1 MKLSEL
7 VAQYLSHKRALGMRF
22 NSEAATLATFCRRL
36 DGNIDVRSITVEQVQ
51 DFLTGNRPLT
61 NHWIKRKSVIECFF
75 RFALTRGH
83 ITTSPLPR
91 NCPKL
96 PPPLAPY
103 IYSQEEL
110 KRLLD
115 AAPAAC
121 NSRVMLE
128 AYVLR
133 ALILLL
139 YGACLRHGE
148 ALRLTMQ
155 DVDLD
160 GAVLH
165 IRESKF
171 YKSRLVPLG
180 ADLNGAMQRYTQQRN
195 QAFGKEPDAPFF
207 CFRDGRPV
215 NQSTVRRA
223 FQRQRILANVQREGG
238 PACQPRL
245 HDLRHSGAVH
255 RLIAWYRSGADL
267 HLLLPQ
273 LSTYLGHFDLAA
285 TQRYLT
291 LTPDLLNEASKRF
304 EAYVLETHHE

>member
-7 VAQYLSHKRALGMRF
+7 VAQYVSHKRALGMRF

-36 DGNIDVRSITVEQVQ
+36 DGNIDVISVTVEQVE

-61 NHWIKRKSVIECFF
+61 NHWRKRKSVLDCLF
-75 RFALTRGH
+75 RFAIARGYA
-83 ITTSPLPR
+83 TVSPLPLY
-91 NCPKL
+91 CPKL
-96 PPPLAPY
+96 PPPQTPY
-103 IYSQEEL
+103 IYSKEEL

-115 AAPAAC
+115 VAPAAC
-121 NSRVMLE
+121 SSRVTLE

-133 ALILLL
+133 AVILIL

-160 GAVLH
+160 DAVLC

-171 YKSRLVPLG
+171 YKSRLVPMG
-180 ADLNGAMQRYTQQRN
+180 ADLNGAMERYARQRN
-195 QAFGKEPDAPFF
+195 LTFDQEPDAPFF
-207 CFRDGRPV
+207 CLRDGRPL
-215 NQSTVRRA
+215 NQKVVQSA
-223 FQRQRILANVQREGG
+223 FQRQRILANVRHEGG

-245 HDLRHSGAVH
+245 HDLRHTGAVH
-255 RLIAWYRSGADL
+255 RLIAWYRSGANL
-267 HLLLPQ
+267 QLLLPQ
-273 LSTYLGHFDLAA
+273 LATYLGHIDLAS

-291 LTPDLLNEASKRF
+291 LTPELLNEASARF
-304 EAYVLETHHE
+304 ETYALEKHHE

>member
-7 VAQYLSHKRALGMRF
+7 VAQYVSHKRALGMRF
-22 NSEAATLATFCRRL
+22 DFEAATLASFCRRL
-36 DGNIDVRSITVEQVQ
+36 DGDIDVTSVTVEQVQ

-61 NHWIKRKSVIECFF
+61 NHWSKRKSVLDCLF
-75 RFALTRGH
+75 RFALSRGH
-83 ITTSPLPR
+83 ITASPLPR
-91 NCPKL
+91 YCPKL
-96 PPPLAPY
+96 PPPL
-103 IYSQEEL
+103 

-115 AAPAAC
+115 VAPAAC

-133 ALILLL
+133 ALILIL

-160 GAVLH
+160 DAVLC

-171 YKSRLVPLG
+171 YKSRLIPLG
-180 ADLNGAMQRYTQQRN
+180 ADLNGAMQRYARQRN
-195 QAFGKEPDAPFF
+195 QAFGNEPNAPFF
-207 CFRDGRPV
+207 CFRDGRPL
-215 NQSTVRRA
+215 NQSVVQRA
-223 FQRQRILANVQREGG
+223 FQRQRILANVRREGG
-238 PACQPRL
+238 PTCQPRL
-245 HDLRHSGAVH
+245 HDLRHSGTVH

-267 HLLLPQ
+267 QLLLPQ
-273 LSTYLGHFDLAA
+273 LSTYLGHIDLAA

-304 EAYVLETHHE
+304 ETYVLEKHHE

>member
-36 DGNIDVRSITVEQVQ
+36 DGNIDVRSVTVEQVQ

>member
-7 VAQYLSHKRALGMRF
+7 VAQYVSHKRALGMRF
-22 NSEAATLATFCRRL
+22 DSSAATLAAFCRCL
-36 DGNIDVRSITVEQVQ
+36 DSNIDVRSVTVEQVH

-61 NHWIKRKSVIECFF
+61 NHWGKRKSVLDCFF
-75 RFALTRGH
+75 RFALSRGH
-83 ITTSPLPR
+83 ITASPLPR
-91 NCPKL
+91 YSPKL

-103 IYSQEEL
+103 IYSKEEL

-115 AAPAAC
+115 VASAAC
-121 NSRVMLE
+121 NSHVKLE
-128 AYVLR
+128 AHVLR
-133 ALILLL
+133 ALILIL

-180 ADLNGAMQRYTQQRN
+180 ADLNGAMERYARQRN
-195 QAFGKEPDAPFF
+195 KAFGNEPDGPFF
-207 CFRDGRPV
+207 CFRDGRPL
-215 NQSTVRRA
+215 NQSVVRHA
-223 FQRQRILANVQREGG
+223 FQRQRILANVFREGG
-238 PACQPRL
+238 PVCQPRL
-245 HDLRHSGAVH
+245 HDLRHSGVVH

-267 HLLLPQ
+267 HMLLPQ
-273 LSTYLGHFDLAA
+273 LATYLGHVDLAA

-291 LTPDLLNEASKRF
+291 LTPELLNEASKRF
-304 EAYVLETHHE
+304 EAYALEKHHE

>member
-7 VAQYLSHKRALGMRF
+7 VAQYVSHKRALGMRF
-22 NSEAATLATFCRRL
+22 DSSAATLGAFCRRL
-36 DGNIDVRSITVEQVQ
+36 DSNIDVRSVTVEQVH

-61 NHWIKRKSVIECFF
+61 NHWGKRKSVLDCFF

-83 ITTSPLPR
+83 ITASPVGR
-91 NCPKL
+91 YSPKL

-103 IYSQEEL
+103 IYSKEEL

-115 AAPAAC
+115 VAAAAC
-121 NSRVMLE
+121 NSRVKLE

-133 ALILLL
+133 ALILIL

-171 YKSRLVPLG
+171 YKSRLIPMG
-180 ADLNGAMQRYTQQRN
+180 ADLNGAMQLYARQRN
-195 QAFGKEPDAPFF
+195 QVFDKEPDAPFF
-207 CFRDGRPV
+207 CFRDGRPL
-215 NQSTVRRA
+215 NQSVVHRA
-223 FQRQRILANVQREGG
+223 FGRQRILANVRSEGG
-238 PACQPRL
+238 PTCQPRL

-255 RLIAWYRSGADL
+255 RLIDWYRCGADL
-267 HLLLPQ
+267 QLLLPQ
-273 LSTYLGHFDLAA
+273 LSTYLGHIDLAS

-304 EAYVLETHHE
+304 EAYALEK

>member
-22 NSEAATLATFCRRL
+22 DSEAATLATFCRRL
-36 DGNIDVRSITVEQVQ
+36 DGNIDVRSVTVEQVQ
-51 DFLTGNRPLT
+51 DFLTGNRPQT

-83 ITTSPLPR
+83 ITASPLPR

>member
-22 NSEAATLATFCRRL
+22 DSEAATLATFCRRL
-36 DGNIDVRSITVEQVQ
+36 DGNIDVRSVTVEQVQ

>member
-7 VAQYLSHKRALGMRF
+7 VAQYVSHKRALGMRF
-22 NSEAATLATFCRRL
+22 DSEAATLATFCRRL
-36 DGNIDVRSITVEQVQ
+36 DGNIDVISVTVEQVQ

-61 NHWIKRKSVIECFF
+61 NHWSKRKSVLDCFF
-75 RFALTRGH
+75 RFALSRGH
-83 ITTSPLPR
+83 ITASPLPR
-91 NCPKL
+91 HCPKL
-96 PPPLAPY
+96 PPPLPPY

-115 AAPAAC
+115 AAPQAC
-121 NSRVMLE
+121 NSRVALE

-133 ALILLL
+133 ALILIL

-171 YKSRLVPLG
+171 YKSRLIPLG
-180 ADLNGAMQRYTQQRN
+180 ADLNGAMQLYALQRN
-195 QAFGKEPDAPFF
+195 QVFGKEPDAPFF
-207 CFRDGRPV
+207 CFRDGRPL
-215 NQSTVRRA
+215 NQSAVRHA
-223 FQRQRILANVQREGG
+223 FQRQRILANVRREGG

-267 HLLLPQ
+267 QLLLPQ
-273 LSTYLGHFDLAA
+273 LSTYLGHIDLAS
-285 TQRYLT
+285 TQRFLT

-304 EAYVLETHHE
+304 EVYALEKHHE

>member
-22 NSEAATLATFCRRL
+22 DSEAATLATFCRRL
-36 DGNIDVRSITVEQVQ
+36 DGNIDVRSVTVEQVQ

-171 YKSRLVPLG
+171 YKSRLVHLG

>member
-7 VAQYLSHKRALGMRF
+7 VAQYLTHKRALGMRF
-22 NSEAATLATFCRRL
+22 DAAEATLATFCRRL
-36 DGNIDVRSITVEQVQ
+36 DGNIDVRSVTVEQVQ
-51 DFLTGNRPLT
+51 DFLTGNRPIT
-61 NHWIKRKSVIECFF
+61 NHWAKRKSVIACFF
-75 RFALTRGH
+75 RFALSRGH
-83 ITTSPLPR
+83 ITVYPLPR
-91 NCPKL
+91 SSPKL

-115 AAPAAC
+115 VVPAVC
-121 NSRVMLE
+121 NPRCLLD

-133 ALILLL
+133 AVILIL

-165 IRESKF
+165 IRDSKF
-171 YKSRLVPLG
+171 FKSRLVPLG
-180 ADLNGAMQRYTQQRN
+180 TDLNAVMQRYTRQRN

-207 CFRDGRPV
+207 CARDGRPL
-215 NQSTVRRA
+215 NQSTVRHA
-223 FQRQRILANVQREGG
+223 FQRQRILANVRREGG
-238 PACQPRL
+238 PASQPRL
-245 HDLRHSGAVH
+245 HDLRHSGVVH
-255 RLIAWYRSGADL
+255 RLIAGYRSGADL

-273 LSTYLGHFDLAA
+273 LSTYLGHFDLVA

-304 EAYVLETHHE
+304 EAYALGQHHE

>member
-7 VAQYLSHKRALGMRF
+7 VAEYVSYKQALGMRF
-22 NSEAATLATFCRRL
+22 DTEAGVLAAFCRWI
-36 DGNIDVRSITVEQVQ
+36 DGNIDVKSVTVEQVKY
-51 DFLTGNRPLT
+51 FLNGDKPFSSYSA
-61 NHWIKRKSVIECFF
+61 RKKTVLSGLF
-75 RFALTRGH
+75 RFALARGYAA
-83 ITTSPLPR
+83 TFPLPR
-91 NCPKL
+91 YSPKL
-96 PPPLAPY
+96 PPPLKPY

-110 KRLLD
+110 QRLHGV
-115 AAPAAC
+115 APAAC
-121 NSRVMLE
+121 SSQFTME

-133 ALILLL
+133 ALILTL

-155 DVDLD
+155 DVDL
-160 GAVLH
+160 GSAVLC

-180 ADLNGAMQRYTQQRN
+180 VQLNSAMERYVQQRN
-195 QAFGKEPDAPFF
+195 QAFSNEPDAPFF
-207 CFRDGRPV
+207 CFRDGRPLSRSAV
-215 NQSTVRRA
+215 QSA
-223 FQRQRILANVQREGG
+223 FRRQRILANVRREGG

-267 HLLLPQ
+267 QLLLPQ
-273 LSTYLGHFDLAA
+273 LSTYLGHIDLAA

-291 LTPDLLNEASKRF
+291 LTPALLNEASARF
-304 EAYVLETHHE
+304 EAYALERHHE